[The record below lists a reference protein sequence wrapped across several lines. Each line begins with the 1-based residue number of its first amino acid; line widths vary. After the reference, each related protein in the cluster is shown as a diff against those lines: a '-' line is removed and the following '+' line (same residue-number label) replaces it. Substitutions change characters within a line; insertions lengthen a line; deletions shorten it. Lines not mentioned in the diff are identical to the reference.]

1 MYKNVDERK
10 CPVCQKKFIPA
21 LYHVY
26 KTHDGYHRLVCSYTC
41 DMESLRNP
49 KKYKKLKNRDN
60 EIKELRSKEN
70 D

>member
-1 MYKNVDERK
+1 
-10 CPVCQKKFIPA
+10 
-21 LYHVY
+21 
-26 KTHDGYHRLVCSYTC
+26 
-41 DMESLRNP
+41 MESLRNP